1 MGAVSPHSSV
11 SGLRRN
17 LKKVSNMSSFENTL
31 ELKLEILH
39 GDITEMRGALSK
51 LSEAIVKLALV
62 EERQTVASIAM
73 DRAFSA
79 LERIE
84 ERVSVLEKTSIGTA
98 RTSSWVDKVV
108 TAAIGVLLLYILKA
122 VKLL

>member
-1 MGAVSPHSSV
+1 VGAVSPHSSV